1 VFRLR
6 DRTPEVGRTKS
17 EPVKGQTMTPA
28 QPVAGPPLAPLAPAP
43 APGVERVRLSE
54 ALWGIRWSDLLPFD
68 LGGGAHVRVSSL
80 TAAAPFV
87 RDHYARIFEDDGTS
101 PFRND
106 VLTPIKARYYD
117 LCADFFEFV
126 LDGST
131 VGLLVC
137 DPLDW
142 STYYIRSAAILP
154 EHQGRALVQRFFTNL
169 AFERLAQA
177 GVSRA
182 DIDVSPSNVAMLHIA
197 TRLRFNPTGT
207 VLTERW
213 GALTRFTKFLS
224 RDAHQVF
231 LEQFCSG
238 VNYQRRVSRTRDA
251 VQG

>member
-1 VFRLR
+1 
-6 DRTPEVGRTKS
+6 
-17 EPVKGQTMTPA
+17 MTAA
-28 QPVAGPPLAPLAPAP
+28 QPLADPAP
-43 APGVERVRLSE
+43 APLAQAASVERPRLSE
-54 ALWGIRWSDLLPFD
+54 ALWGIRWDALLPLD
-68 LGGGAHVRVSSL
+68 LGGGSSVRTSSL
-80 TAAAPFV
+80 AAAMPFV
-87 RDHYARIFEDDGTS
+87 REHYAHIFEDDGTS

-106 VLTPIKARYYD
+106 VLTPMKARYYE

-126 LDGST
+126 HDHKT

-154 EHQGRALVQRFFTNL
+154 EHQGRQLVQRFFTSL
-169 AFERLAQA
+169 AFELLART
-177 GVSRA
+177 GVCRV

-224 RDAHQVF
+224 DDAHQVF

-238 VNYQRRVSRTRDA
+238 VKYQRRPSPTREA